1 MELLE
6 TRFYSLSEIRKITGK
21 RIKRDVTHLLDLWGY
36 KYQWT
41 DRQGVTITQ
50 CPEALSR
57 FAELMRRHLHINSQI
72 KPYPFGCFLL
82 LLLEDEAFS
91 SMPWEERAWQLA
103 DLYGIEVSDRT
114 LRNWASYLFRGE
126 FLMKDKETRTVWYT
140 EPYGSL
146 KIQVQVKNPD
156 EDTTYQ
162 NYLQERKDRV
172 EFLRKSGMP
181 FSKAYKETVCYLW
194 EKYHRIYYYCYT
206 LVSNAIQVDYLIE
219 ILRVAIQ
226 NDIL

>member
-21 RIKRDVTHLLDLWGY
+21 TRKRDATHLLDLWGY
-36 KYQWT
+36 QYVWK

-50 CPEALSR
+50 CPEALVR
-57 FAELMRRHLHINSQI
+57 FTELMRRHLHINSQI

-103 DLYGIEVSDRT
+103 DLYGIDVSDRT

-162 NYLQERKDRV
+162 NYLQERREKV
-172 EFLRKSGMP
+172 ELLRKSGKS

-194 EKYHRIYYYCYT
+194 EKYHRCYYYCYT
-206 LVSNAIQVDYLIE
+206 LVSNAIHVDELIE
-219 ILRVAIQ
+219 ILRTAIQ
-226 NDIL
+226 DDIL

>member
-6 TRFYSLSEIRKITGK
+6 TRFYSLSEIRETTGK

-36 KYQWT
+36 KYQWK

-172 EFLRKSGMP
+172 ELLRKSGMP

-206 LVSNAIQVDYLIE
+206 LVSNAIHVDELIE
-219 ILRVAIQ
+219 ILRIAIQ
-226 NDIL
+226 DDIL

>member
-6 TRFYSLSEIRKITGK
+6 TRFYSLSEIREITGK
-21 RIKRDVTHLLDLWGY
+21 RINRDVTHLLDLWGY
-36 KYQWT
+36 KYQWK

-140 EPYGSL
+140 EPYGGL

-226 NDIL
+226 DDIL

>member
-6 TRFYSLSEIRKITGK
+6 TRFYSLSEIREITGK

-226 NDIL
+226 DDIL

>member
-1 MELLE
+1 M
-6 TRFYSLSEIRKITGK
+6 
-21 RIKRDVTHLLDLWGY
+21 RDVTYLLDLWGY

-41 DRQGVTITQ
+41 DKQGVTITQ

-57 FAELMRRHLHINSQI
+57 FTELMRRHLHINSQI

-146 KIQVQVKNPD
+146 KIQVQV
-156 EDTTYQ
+156 
-162 NYLQERKDRV
+162 
-172 EFLRKSGMP
+172 
-181 FSKAYKETVCYLW
+181 
-194 EKYHRIYYYCYT
+194 
-206 LVSNAIQVDYLIE
+206 
-219 ILRVAIQ
+219 
-226 NDIL
+226 

>member
-21 RIKRDVTHLLDLWGY
+21 TRKRDATHLLDLWGY
-36 KYQWT
+36 QYVWK
-41 DRQGVTITQ
+41 DRHGVTITQ
-50 CPEALSR
+50 CPESLVR
-57 FAELMRRHLHINSQI
+57 FTELMRRHLHINSQI

-103 DLYGIEVSDRT
+103 DLYEVNVCEKT
-114 LRNWASYLFRGE
+114 LRNWASYLFKGE

-140 EPYGSL
+140 QTNGSL
-146 KIQVQVKNPD
+146 KEQIQVKNPD
-156 EDTTYQ
+156 EDEEYQ

-172 EFLRKSGMP
+172 EFLRKSVHPPG
-181 FSKAYKETVCYLW
+181 
-194 EKYHRIYYYCYT
+194 
-206 LVSNAIQVDYLIE
+206 
-219 ILRVAIQ
+219 
-226 NDIL
+226 

>member
-6 TRFYSLSEIRKITGK
+6 TRFYSLSEIREITGK

-36 KYQWT
+36 KDQWT

-226 NDIL
+226 DDIL

>member
-6 TRFYSLSEIRKITGK
+6 TRFYSLAEIHEITGK

-36 KYQWT
+36 KYQWK

-126 FLMKDKETRTVWYT
+126 FLMKDKETRTVWCS
-140 EPYGSL
+140 EVEGSL
-146 KIQVQVKNPD
+146 KVQYQVKNPE
-156 EDTTYQ
+156 EDITYL
-162 NYLQERKDRV
+162 NYLQERKEMV
-172 EFLRKSGMP
+172 ELLRKSGKS
-181 FSKAYKETVCYLW
+181 FRKAYKETVCYLW

-206 LVSNAIQVDYLIE
+206 LVSNAIHLDELIE
-219 ILRVAIQ
+219 ILRAAIQ
-226 NDIL
+226 DDIL